1 MNRNL
6 IAGILIII
14 SVGIFFT
21 VTDSKYQKVK
31 AIRAQNDQYL
41 EAIEKSKELLKKRDT
56 LAEAYSSIPA
66 QDIERLNRM
75 IPDSIDSV
83 RLIID
88 MNAIGARLGLTMKN
102 IRIGDV
108 AKTVAPEY
116 TPKAGTQQK
125 PDSVNISFSV
135 TTTYDKFLELLK
147 ELEKSLRILEIS
159 KFNFTANDQGTYDY
173 TVELTTYWLRQ

>member
-6 IAGILIII
+6 IAIILIVV

-21 VTDSKYQKVK
+21 VTDAKYQKVK
-31 AIRAQNDQYL
+31 EVRAQNDQYID
-41 EAIEKSKELLKKRDT
+41 AIEKSNELLKKRDT
-56 LAEAYSSIPA
+56 LAEAYSSIPS

-88 MNAIGARLGLTMKN
+88 MNGIGARLGLTMKD
-102 IRIGDV
+102 IRIGEV
-108 AKTVAPEY
+108 ASDVAPEF
-116 TPKAGTQQK
+116 TPAAGTQQQ
-125 PDSVNISFSV
+125 PDSVAISFSV
-135 TTTYDKFLELLK
+135 TTTYDNFLNLLK

-159 KFNFTANDQGTYDY
+159 QFDFTANDAGTYDFS
-173 TVELTTYWLRQ
+173 VELTTYWLRQ